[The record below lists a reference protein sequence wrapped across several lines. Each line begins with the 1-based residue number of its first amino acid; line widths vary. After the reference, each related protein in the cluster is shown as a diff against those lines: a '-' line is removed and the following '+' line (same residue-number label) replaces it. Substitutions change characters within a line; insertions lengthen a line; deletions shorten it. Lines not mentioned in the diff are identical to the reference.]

1 MLSIAEWHELFNYIF
16 AMFFGILLTTLFIH
30 QIVTRIKNKKKMK
43 RNQQIIRIGLK
54 ILKNVY

>member
-1 MLSIAEWHELFNYIF
+1 MLTIAEWHELFNYIF
-16 AMFFGILLTTLFIH
+16 TMFFGTVLATLFIH
-30 QIVTRIKNKKKMK
+30 QIATRIKNKKKMK

>member
-1 MLSIAEWHELFNYIF
+1 MITIAEWHELFNYIF
-16 AMFFGILLTTLFIH
+16 TMFFGTVLATLFIH
-30 QIVTRIKNKKKMK
+30 QIATRIKNKKKMK

>member
-1 MLSIAEWHELFNYIF
+1 MSIAEWHELFNYIF
-16 AMFFGILLTTLFIH
+16 TMFFGILLTTLFIH
-30 QIVTRIKNKKKMK
+30 QIATRIKNKKKMK

>member
-1 MLSIAEWHELFNYIF
+1 MLTIAEWHELFNYIF
-16 AMFFGILLTTLFIH
+16 TMFFGILLTTLFIH
-30 QIVTRIKNKKKMK
+30 QIATRIKNKKKMK

>member
-43 RNQQIIRIGLK
+43 RNQQIIRTSLK
-54 ILKNVY
+54 ILKSVY